1 MTSNLQAD
9 KNTAKAKPSEQEEP
23 CKIVVKNAAR
33 PLADTS
39 AGFCNDLASTFQPW
53 CVQSLEKTRL
63 HKGQGGEEKTKTE
76 ATSE

>member
-39 AGFCNDLASTFQPW
+39 AGFCNDLASTFQP
-53 CVQSLEKTRL
+53 CRKASLIL
-63 HKGQGGEEKTKTE
+63 YLIGCFVGGGEIAKNNLW
-76 ATSE
+76 